1 MKSGLISWLVCI
13 SSVCLTIT
21 IVLGCSSRKYVGM
34 DATDCAREL
43 NSFLCEE
50 FKREYD
56 GDFDS
61 IKYDIRFFVGLY
73 LQENGNVDS
82 IKVLI
87 SNLNSFNINEDRI
100 VNKLRKKKY
109 TCAAY
114 VFYRSEIK
122 PWRITYR
129 FSPKWILINK
139 KSAHL
144 TE

>member
-1 MKSGLISWLVCI
+1 MN
-13 SSVCLTIT
+13 
-21 IVLGCSSRKYVGM
+21 
-34 DATDCAREL
+34 AADCTREL

-61 IKYDIRFFVGLY
+61 IKYDIRFFVALY

-82 IKVLI
+82 IEVLL

-109 TCAAY
+109 TCVAY

-122 PWRITYR
+122 PERITYP
-129 FSPKWILINK
+129 FSPKLPMDRDK
-139 KSAHL
+139 
-144 TE
+144 

>member
-1 MKSGLISWLVCI
+1 
-13 SSVCLTIT
+13 
-21 IVLGCSSRKYVGM
+21 M
-34 DATDCAREL
+34 DAADCAREL

-50 FKREYD
+50 FKSEYD

-61 IKYDIRFFVGLY
+61 IKYDIRFIVGLY
-73 LQENGNVDS
+73 LQKNGNVDS
-82 IKVLI
+82 IKVLV
-87 SNLNSFNINEDRI
+87 SNPNSFNINEDRI

-114 VFYRSEIK
+114 VYYRSEIK
-122 PWRITYR
+122 PSRITYR

>member
-1 MKSGLISWLVCI
+1 MKNSLIGLFVYTA
-13 SSVCLTIT
+13 SVCLTIT

-34 DATDCAREL
+34 DAADCAREL

-50 FKREYD
+50 FKSEYD

-61 IKYDIRFFVGLY
+61 IKYDIRFIVGLD

-82 IKVLI
+82 IKVLV

-122 PWRITYR
+122 PSRITYR

-139 KSAHL
+139 NLL
-144 TE
+144 T

>member
-1 MKSGLISWLVCI
+1 MN
-13 SSVCLTIT
+13 T
-21 IVLGCSSRKYVGM
+21 
-34 DATDCAREL
+34 ADCTREL

-50 FKREYD
+50 FKSEYD

-61 IKYDIRFFVGLY
+61 IKYDIRFIVGLY

-82 IKVLI
+82 IEVLL

-109 TCAAY
+109 TCVAY

-122 PWRITYR
+122 PERITYP
-129 FSPKWILINK
+129 FSPKLPMDRDK
-139 KSAHL
+139 
-144 TE
+144 

>member
-1 MKSGLISWLVCI
+1 MKNSLIGLFVYTA
-13 SSVCLTIT
+13 SVCLTIT

-34 DATDCAREL
+34 NTADCTREL

-50 FKREYD
+50 FKSEYD

-61 IKYDIRFFVGLY
+61 IKYDIRFFVALY

-109 TCAAY
+109 TCVAY

-122 PWRITYR
+122 PSRIIYP
-129 FSPKWILINK
+129 FSPKLPMDRDK
-139 KSAHL
+139 
-144 TE
+144 

>member
-34 DATDCAREL
+34 NTADCTREL

-100 VNKLRKKKY
+100 VNKLLKKKY
-109 TCAAY
+109 TCWAY
-114 VFYRSEIK
+114 VYYRSEIK
-122 PWRITYR
+122 PWRITYP
-129 FSPKWILINK
+129 FSPKLPMDRDK
-139 KSAHL
+139 
-144 TE
+144 

>member
-1 MKSGLISWLVCI
+1 MN
-13 SSVCLTIT
+13 T
-21 IVLGCSSRKYVGM
+21 
-34 DATDCAREL
+34 ADCTREL

-100 VNKLRKKKY
+100 VNKLLKKKY
-109 TCAAY
+109 TCWAY
-114 VFYRSEIK
+114 VYYRSEIK
-122 PWRITYR
+122 PWRITYP
-129 FSPKWILINK
+129 FSPKLPPDRDK
-139 KSAHL
+139 
-144 TE
+144 